1 VFRLSGTKTP
11 DVFDYFFLFGLK
23 LFFGIC
29 LVFRSSDVVWCFAWP
44 AGLDMESRQ
53 RPMHRADVPIY
64 DALRRRES
72 WCHSFK
78 KEHAVWLPCQ
88 TQSMLKVQVECII
101 NFHSTWFYMN
111 FQPMWCL
118 CSFAWLGCIHSN
130 FHQWNEQ
137 WICFLPNIFK
147 FATIWQTKRP
157 RVIL

>member
-1 VFRLSGTKTP
+1 MGDCKCIYPWNHNKLLYLSLLVFRLSGTKTP
-11 DVFDYFFLFGLK
+11 DVFDCFLFGLK
-23 LFFGIC
+23 LF
-29 LVFRSSDVVWCFAWP
+29 RSSDMIWCFACP

-53 RPMHRADVPIY
+53 RPMHPGDVPIY

-78 KEHAVWLPCQ
+78 KEHTVWLPCQ
-88 TQSMLKVQVECII
+88 THSMLKVQVECII
-101 NFHSTWFYMN
+101 NFHSTW
-111 FQPMWCL
+111 
-118 CSFAWLGCIHSN
+118 LGSIHSN

-147 FATIWQTKRP
+147 FANIWQTKRP